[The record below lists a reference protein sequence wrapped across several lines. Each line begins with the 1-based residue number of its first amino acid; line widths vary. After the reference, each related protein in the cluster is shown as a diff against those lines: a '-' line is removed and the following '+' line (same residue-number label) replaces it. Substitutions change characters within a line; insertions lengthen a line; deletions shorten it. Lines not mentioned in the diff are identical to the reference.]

1 MLIRGL
7 RPVPLRMFVA
17 VPMLAL
23 ALWIGTLSGIGDRG
37 SGIGFARTA
46 LSQIGSA
53 QFDCSRI
60 KELGIDRQLNAH
72 AAQIMLQCRGQGPAA
87 AYSPK
92 SVGARHASPVQSPK
106 SPGPDFGLWTL
117 RF

>member
-1 MLIRGL
+1 MLIKGL

-23 ALWIGTLSGIGDRG
+23 ALWIGTLSGIGDRA

-72 AAQIMLQCRGQGPAA
+72 AAQIMLQCRGQGNA

-92 SVGARHASPVQSPK
+92 SVGAVREPPLQSPK
-106 SPGPDFGLWTL
+106 SILGLADSQ
-117 RF
+117 